1 MRIEP
6 AGQFAG
12 ATGPREYAAA
22 AGGTLRPRGYPDS
35 VERLVDEYA
44 PLVRKIAWQVFSRV
58 SRTSELDD
66 LIQTG
71 LIALIEAS
79 RHYEERGFAFA
90 TYASTR
96 IRGAMIDQLRREA
109 DVGRSAMVANK
120 RLKTVRATLEQ
131 HLMRAPTAA
140 EMAEAFDMSAEE
152 YFALERSAMQGR
164 STSLDELTE
173 SGSFLIADDR
183 PGAETLYEEEDVL
196 DALRQCIDRL
206 SEREQMVLQLYFFEE
221 LNLQE
226 IGLTL
231 DVSAA
236 RICQIKRDAMA
247 KVNAMMVEMTE

>member
-6 AGQFAG
+6 AEQFSAS
-12 ATGPREYAAA
+12 APRAARA
-22 AGGTLRPRGYPDS
+22 RGYGEN
-35 VERLVDEYA
+35 VEALVEEYA

-79 RHYEERGFAFA
+79 RNYEERGFAFS
-90 TYASTR
+90 TYATTR

-109 DVGRSAMVANK
+109 DVGRSAMEAAK
-120 RLKTVRATLEQ
+120 RIHAARAALEQ
-131 HLMRAPTAA
+131 QLRRAPTAA
-140 EMAEAFDMSAEE
+140 EMADALDLSAED
-152 YFALERSAMQGR
+152 YFALERNATHGR
-164 STSLDELTE
+164 STSLDEL
-173 SGSFLIADDR
+173 SDIGAFLVADER
-183 PGAETLYEEEDVL
+183 IGAGEACEQEDL
-196 DALRQCIDRL
+196 IGALRQCITCL
-206 SEREQMVLQLYFFEE
+206 NEREQMVLQLYFFEE
-221 LNLQE
+221 LNLHE

-247 KVNAMMVEMTE
+247 KIDRMMRQMTE

>member
-6 AGQFAG
+6 AEQF
-12 ATGPREYAAA
+12 TGAAA
-22 AGGTLRPRGYPDS
+22 RAASPQGYGTS
-35 VERLVDEYA
+35 VEALIAEYA

-58 SRTSELDD
+58 ARTSDLDD
-66 LIQTG
+66 LVQVG

-109 DVGRSAMVANK
+109 DVGRSAMIASK
-120 RLKTVRATLEQ
+120 RIAGVRAALEQ
-131 HLMRAPTAA
+131 RLMRAPTTA
-140 EMAEAFDMSAEE
+140 EMAEALDMSAEE
-152 YFALERSAMQGR
+152 YFAFERSATHGR
-164 STSLDELTE
+164 STSLDAMIDE
-173 SGSFLIADDR
+173 GSFLLADESDGADDR
-183 PGAETLYEEEDVL
+183 CERDDLLEALGA
-196 DALRQCIDRL
+196 CIARL
-206 SEREQMVLQLYFFEE
+206 PEREQLVLQLYFFEE

-236 RICQIKRDAMA
+236 RVCQIKREAMA
-247 KVNAMMVEMTE
+247 RIDRMLREATELD

>member
-6 AGQFAG
+6 AEQFSVG
-12 ATGPREYAAA
+12 TPRPP
-22 AGGTLRPRGYPDS
+22 RVRGYGES
-35 VERLVDEYA
+35 VEALVEEYA

-58 SRTSELDD
+58 SRTSDLDD

-90 TYASTR
+90 TYASMR

-109 DVGRSAMVANK
+109 DVGRSAMIASK
-120 RLKTVRATLEQ
+120 RIHAVRSALEQ
-131 HLMRAPTAA
+131 QLMRAPAAA
-140 EMAEAFDMSAEE
+140 EMAAAFDMSPEE
-152 YFALERSAMQGR
+152 YFALERTAQQGR
-164 STSLDELTE
+164 STSLDEMIEDGGL
-173 SGSFLIADDR
+173 LLAI
-183 PGAETLYEEEDVL
+183 EEDGADAQCEQADLL
-196 DALRQCIDRL
+196 DTLQACIGRL
-206 SEREQMVLQLYFFEE
+206 SEREQLVLQLYFFEE

-226 IGLTL
+226 IGATL

-247 KVNAMMVEMTE
+247 RIDRMMRDMTE

>member
-6 AGQFAG
+6 AEQFAG
-12 ATGPREYAAA
+12 AARAARPHGYA
-22 AGGTLRPRGYPDS
+22 DS
-35 VERLVDEYA
+35 VETLVEEYA

-79 RHYEERGFAFA
+79 RHYEERGFAFS

-109 DVGRSAMVANK
+109 DVGRSAMAANK
-120 RLKTVRATLEQ
+120 RIQGMRAALEQ
-131 HLMRAPTAA
+131 QLMRAPSTG
-140 EMAEAFDMSAEE
+140 EMAAALQMSAEE
-152 YFALERSAMQGR
+152 YFALERSAANGR
-164 STSLDELTE
+164 STSLDEMVD
-173 SGSFLIADDR
+173 SGAFLIDDEGEA
-183 PGAETLYEEEDVL
+183 PGARFEQEGVE
-196 DALRQCIDRL
+196 DALRQCIGRL
-206 SEREQMVLQLYFFEE
+206 SGREQMVLQLYFFEE
-221 LNLQE
+221 MNLQE

-247 KVNAMMVEMTE
+247 KLDRMMRELTEIG